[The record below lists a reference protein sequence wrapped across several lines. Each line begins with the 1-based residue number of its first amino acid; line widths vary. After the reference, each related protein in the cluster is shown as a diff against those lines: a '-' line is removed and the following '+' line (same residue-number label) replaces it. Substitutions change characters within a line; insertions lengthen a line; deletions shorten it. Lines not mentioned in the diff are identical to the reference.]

1 MIDCESEIYSP
12 IAVALRQEFPGIQVV
27 STRLSSEPSKFPCVA
42 LYEMDNYSPRSMI
55 DSGGVEKYSDITWQ
69 LQVYSN
75 KTSVNKSECRE
86 IFRFVDG
93 LMFSQGFTRES
104 NTTEIPLNNNRIYWL
119 SARYTAR
126 TDGTYIY
133 RN

>member
-12 IAVALRQEFPGIQVV
+12 IAKALRQQFPGIHVV
-27 STRLSSEPSKFPCVA
+27 STRLSSEPSDFPCVA
-42 LYEMDNYSPRSMI
+42 LYEMDNYSPRDMI
-55 DSGGVEKYSDITWQ
+55 DSSGTEKFSDIAWQ
-69 LQVYSN
+69 IQIYSN
-75 KTSVNKSECRE
+75 KLSVKKSECRE
-86 IFRFVDG
+86 IFRFVDS
-93 LMFSQGFTRES
+93 LMFAQGFTRES
-104 NTTEIPLNNNRIYWL
+104 NTPEIPINNNSIYWL